1 MSFVIEYRDRAANH
15 LRRSNPIADRQAALQ
30 QACTIESTRHGCEVP
45 RIVGDDGT
53 EISRAEIDSYMVEEY
68 GR

>member
-15 LRRSNPIADRQAALQ
+15 LRRSNPIADRQTALQ
-30 QACTIESTRHGCEVP
+30 QACQIEGTRHGCEVQ
-45 RIVGDDGT
+45 RIIGDDGT
-53 EISRAEIDSYMVEEY
+53 EISREEIDSYMVEQY